1 MFSATLSVIATAAH
15 EVETLS
21 VKLAGTMALFQI
33 ISVVPRHGE
42 KVRRA
47 LLRASHAAHR
57 LNREIY
63 HRSKPKDPPQAV
75 KKPRKLVP
83 MMKFHLRGQA

>member
-1 MFSATLSVIATAAH
+1 MFSATLSVIATADS

-21 VKLAGTMALFQI
+21 VKLAGTMALFQV

-47 LLRASHAAHR
+47 LLRASHAAHK
-57 LNREIY
+57 LNRETY
-63 HRSKPKDPPQAV
+63 HGTKPLDPPQEA
-75 KKPRKLVP
+75 KKPRKLIP